1 MTALWVA
8 LAGGLGAGARFVLDG
23 LLTARGRGAG
33 PTANLPTATLS
44 INVLGSFLLGV
55 VVGWAGRGTAGQ
67 DVTDMVR
74 AVVGVGFLG
83 GFTTFSTASVEL
95 VRLVRAERP
104 LAAVVLAVAMVTLAL
119 VAAMLGLALGGLG

>member
-1 MTALWVA
+1 MTELWVA

-23 LLTARGRGAG
+23 LLTAHGRRS
-33 PTANLPTATLS
+33 LPTATLT

-55 VVGWAGRGTAGQ
+55 VVGWAAHGGLEL
-67 DVTDMVR
+67 VR
-74 AVVGVGFLG
+74 SVAGVGFLG

-104 LAAVVLAVAMVTLAL
+104 LAAA
-119 VAAMLGLALGGLG
+119 GLALAMVGLSIAAGVLGLTLGRLVG